1 MIGVQKRKATCQQ
14 QPTNNNNEQ
23 TQQTANKRPRKRAKI
38 SSVNPSKTNNKQ
50 QNQRYQHQQATTCQF
65 QQTFDSNTASTIH
78 SNHNNSNGSEESVWI
93 FGLMNNIE
101 QLLSTFSAINN
112 NGSANSS
119 HSLSSSSSSP
129 SSSASISALSS
140 PASTTSSTPSYSS
153 TNTNNNTI
161 NSHSQSPSS
170 SNFST
175 TNNVLSTSS
184 SAISSMQQQQQQAGT
199 VCQATNQLPRSPISR
214 QIKFHEYKGPPSSKR
229 QQQQFATNSSNSK
242 QQVKTI
248 HSSNVSTAVNS
259 NQTKLVGDIEREQ
272 QQLLLNRANMMM
284 MTNKQQLKSSI
295 VSDPSSVNFKAE
307 ANKSAPISTA
317 TATNTTTIINVASKP
332 CNQQQALL
340 VSNKQPCLLSFTPQ
354 KQQQQQQQQQIQ
366 SQSLAMDHFQD
377 LNQSFSIRTQTHTTQ
392 QLARQ
397 VNSSLAS
404 RVTSGPHFVQQQ
416 TNNNFYGGQV
426 EHHGTN
432 FKTPSDG
439 PILLLAPPFIESKQE
454 LPIQPQLH
462 YQQQQQPQQQQ
473 QQPIFQQTRN
483 QATPCS
489 SHGASSVESPIFMR
503 SLHSIPNT
511 SQQSICGLEFNLS
524 VPARQQQQQ
533 LAQPTM
539 QQVNETDHQEEQ
551 VSFEPSFTSSFEQKF
566 DNHACLDS
574 QLTTAFGSA
583 SEDGSEEQSTDEIE
597 PSISF
602 SQGVD
607 ELLFSEF
614 IDLQDVPMNVDESD
628 WLKKFLPP
636 CSMG

>member
-65 QQTFDSNTASTIH
+65 QQTFDSNTTSTIH

-184 SAISSMQQQQQQAGT
+184 SAISSMQQQQQAGT

-284 MTNKQQLKSSI
+284 MTNKQQSKSSI

-354 KQQQQQQQQQIQ
+354 KQQQQQQIQ

-404 RVTSGPHFVQQQ
+404 RVTSGPQFVQQQ

-462 YQQQQQPQQQQ
+462 YQQQQQQPQQQQ

-503 SLHSIPNT
+503 SLHNT

-524 VPARQQQQQ
+524 VPARQQQQ
-533 LAQPTM
+533 LAQPM
-539 QQVNETDHQEEQ
+539 MRQVNETDHQEEQ
-551 VSFEPSFTSSFEQKF
+551 VSFEPSFASSFEQKF